1 MAHLTDY
8 GQTIAGVT
16 AGLTALIATTT
27 APAQV
32 TARMPIAARAGQSE
46 ASINL
51 FLYQDVPTRYRVG
64 GEPAS
69 PGIVIGTELRYLVT
83 AYPAHKTDPDASS
96 QVLYGAA
103 RAAVENN
110 PALSVTLPSGV
121 VRQVRL
127 GTTSLGIAE
136 HTALW
141 IASDA
146 AMRLSFVTI
155 ATVDL
160 STVGVRSATASIADL
175 TAVAAPGVIAVL
187 SGTDAA
193 AKPVAAAAIASTL
206 GRPLLVVD
214 LGRVVSRYIG
224 ETEHNLAGLFER
236 ADRGGAILF
245 FDEAEALFGR
255 RSEVRESHDRYADAN
270 PARILDLL
278 SRAPGP
284 VLVSVT
290 AAGEALLARQTI
302 DVPFPPS

>member
-8 GQTIAGVT
+8 GQTIAAVT
-16 AGLTALIATTT
+16 AGIADLIAATT

-32 TARMPIAARAGQSE
+32 TARMPIAARAGQSG
-46 ASINL
+46 ASVNL
-51 FLYQDVPTRYRVG
+51 FLYQDAPTRYRVG

-96 QVLYGAA
+96 QVLYGAS

-110 PALSVTLPSGV
+110 PVLSVTLASGM

-127 GTTSLGIAE
+127 TTTSLGIVE

-141 IASDA
+141 IASDV
-146 AMRLSFVTI
+146 AMRLSFVII
-155 ATVDL
+155 ASVDL
-160 STVGVRSATASIADL
+160 SEVGVRSATASIADL
-175 TAVAAPGVIAVL
+175 TAIAAPGVIAVL
-187 SGTDAA
+187 SGADAA
-193 AKPVAAAAIASTL
+193 AKPAAASAIAAAL
-206 GRPLLVVD
+206 GRPLLEVD
-214 LGRVVSRYIG
+214 LVQIVSQYIG

-245 FDEAEALFGR
+245 FDEADALFGR
-255 RSEVRESHDRYADAN
+255 RSEVRDAHDRYEEAN

-278 SRAPGP
+278 GRAPGP

-290 AAGEALLARQTI
+290 AAGEALLARQAI
-302 DVPFPPS
+302 DVPFPPD